1 MLSNIDLK
9 YSLNRDNNSV
19 KKDDMKY
26 GEKID
31 AFIGCDSSNSLQK
44 YRSDANVISI
54 KNEVLQLARM
64 RSQTRS
70 ISSQLRPDLY
80 RIAFDDPAIDD
91 VFADGDQNSENCVT
105 IVQHVIDDEELDAC
119 IDFYGGII
127 DDENVDL
134 LPSESRQLSPNN
146 QHIYVNQLSLAD
158 EVAIAESSSQSF
170 SFNNES
176 QSISKHNKVVD
187 QKKNENNRTLEAEK
201 NLELNEENH
210 EKDYDSV
217 PSHQHLSTA
226 ITSDCSENPSQR
238 SHLNDSHTIKRG
250 LNSISLHRFLVD
262 SSNGMHDLPH
272 NSICERICCSLM

>member
-1 MLSNIDLK
+1 MLSNIDMK

-19 KKDDMKY
+19 KKDDLKY

-31 AFIGCDSSNSLQK
+31 AFIGCDSSNLQK
-44 YRSDANVISI
+44 YRSDANAISI

-105 IVQHVIDDEELDAC
+105 TAQQVIDDEELDAC
-119 IDFYGGII
+119 IHFYGDII

-134 LPSESRQLSPNN
+134 LPSESRHLSLNN

-158 EVAIAESSSQSF
+158 EVAIAESSSRSF

-187 QKKNENNRTLEAEK
+187 QKKNENNRTFEVEK
-201 NLELNEENH
+201 NLELNEEND
-210 EKDYDSV
+210 EKDCDSV
-217 PSHQHLSTA
+217 PNDQHLSTA
-226 ITSDCSENPSQR
+226 ITNDCSENPIER

-250 LNSISLHRFLVD
+250 LNTIPLHRFLVD
-262 SSNGMHDLPH
+262 SSNGMHDLPR
-272 NSICERICCSLM
+272 NSICEHICCSLM